1 MWLQVRGHLEV
12 SACWSAPT
20 PYLLNGSGAGKVQT
34 VVSLRLTV
42 ADDEQEVLV

>member
-1 MWLQVRGHLEV
+1 M
-12 SACWSAPT
+12 S
-20 PYLLNGSGAGKVQT
+20 YLLNGSGAGKVQT